1 MYLGIYNKAAT
12 VMPKRHQAF
21 FAIIFSS
28 HDNQSQLLHIAH
40 LENSDRAMVSSNLT
54 TATINLMLISEKLV
68 HVWKA
73 QVHAVLHDTQLVGFL
88 DGTNVVLLATLKIK
102 SSKEPAKD
110 VEEVSNTA
118 YDLWQAQEQQV
129 LSYLLTFVSRNVL
142 VQIAALP
149 TAVVV

>member
-28 HDNQSQLLHIAH
+28 HDNQSQLL
-40 LENSDRAMVSSNLT
+40 T
-54 TATINLMLISEKLV
+54 TATINLMLISEKRV

-73 QVHAVLHDTQLVGFL
+73 QVHAVLHDAHLVGFL
-88 DGTNVVLLATLKIK
+88 DGTNVAPLATLKIK

-118 YDLWQAQEQQV
+118 YDLWQA
-129 LSYLLTFVSRNVL
+129 
-142 VQIAALP
+142 
-149 TAVVV
+149 

>member
-1 MYLGIYNKAAT
+1 
-12 VMPKRHQAF
+12 
-21 FAIIFSS
+21 
-28 HDNQSQLLHIAH
+28 
-40 LENSDRAMVSSNLT
+40 MVSSNLT

-73 QVHAVLHDTQLVGFL
+73 QVHAVLHDAHLVGFL
-88 DGTNVVLLATLKIK
+88 DGTNVAPLATLKIK